1 MDIERLL
8 KLKDTDE
15 GKIEMIISNN
25 LDLMYKGKA
34 CVTIDNWDKLTN
46 EILAW
51 HKYENEKLVIQG
63 VVASVLCVDTN
74 FYSYIEK
81 GAEYELIKESN
92 DSYFIL
98 NDNGF
103 THWYAKKLFV
113 KSTKK

>member
-34 CVTIDNWDKLTN
+34 AVTIDNWDKLTN

-51 HKYENEKLVIQG
+51 HKYETDKLIIPDVG
-63 VVASVLCVDTN
+63 CMFKTVEVDSELLKSMN
-74 FYSYIEK
+74 KLK
-81 GAEYELIKESN
+81 GSKEP
-92 DSYFIL
+92 
-98 NDNGF
+98 
-103 THWYAKKLFV
+103 
-113 KSTKK
+113 TKKRF